1 MIWHYSIK
9 IKVMIDIYSILFDK
23 IIAGDYPVNTRLKEE
38 VLSAE
43 FKTSRT
49 PVRAVLQQLEQ
60 DGLVQI
66 SPNKGAKVL
75 PFSADEIEEIYEIR
89 KSLELLCLEISAPIL
104 SMQKLLE
111 IKREMINNENVRD
124 VKIHTALDAKLHDYI
139 IVSTG
144 KKRLI
149 QMLSQLFRL
158 IQRFRSL
165 GFINKGI
172 KESTIREHIEIIDAI
187 CMRDT
192 VMAKELM
199 RKHIDNSKMVALGQ
213 LYK

>member
-1 MIWHYSIK
+1 
-9 IKVMIDIYSILFDK
+9 MIDIYSVLFNK
-23 IIAGDYPVNTRLKEE
+23 IIAGEYPANIRLKEE

-43 FKTSRT
+43 FNISRT

-111 IKREMINNENVRD
+111 LKREMITNLNKED
-124 VKIHTALDAKLHDYI
+124 VKIHADLDAKLHDYLI
-139 IVSTG
+139 NSTG

-149 QMLSQLFRL
+149 QMLNQLFRL
-158 IQRFRSL
+158 IQKFRSL
-165 GFINKGI
+165 GFMQKDT
-172 KESTIREHIEIIDAI
+172 KESATKEHIEIIDAI
-187 CMRDT
+187 SMRNT
-192 VMAKELM
+192 VLAKELM
-199 RKHIDNSKMVALGQ
+199 RKHIDNSKMIALGQ
-213 LYK
+213 LYKF

>member
-1 MIWHYSIK
+1 
-9 IKVMIDIYSILFDK
+9 MIDIYSTLFDK
-23 IIAGDYPVNTRLKEE
+23 IIAGEYPTNTRLKEE

-43 FKTSRT
+43 FKISRT
-49 PVRAVLQQLEQ
+49 PIRAVLQQLEQ

-89 KSLELLCLEISAPIL
+89 KALELICLEISAPIL
-104 SMQKLLE
+104 SMQNLIDLKN
-111 IKREMINNENVRD
+111 EMINSINDQD
-124 VKIHTALDAKLHDYI
+124 VETHIDLDAKLHDYI
-139 IVSTG
+139 IISTG

-149 QMLSQLFRL
+149 NMLSQLSRL

-165 GFINKGI
+165 GFLQKDT
-172 KESTIREHIEIIDAI
+172 KELTTREHIEIIDAI

-192 VMAKELM
+192 ILAKELM
-199 RKHIDNSKMVALGQ
+199 RKHIDNSKMIVLGQ
-213 LYK
+213 LHKF

>member
-1 MIWHYSIK
+1 
-9 IKVMIDIYSILFDK
+9 MIDIYSILFDK
-23 IIAGDYPVNTRLKEE
+23 IIAGDYPTNTRLKEE

-75 PFSADEIEEIYEIR
+75 PFSADEIEEIYDIR

-111 IKREMINNENVRD
+111 FKRELINNKNAQE

-139 IVSTG
+139 IISTG

-165 GFINKGI
+165 VFMQEETKELTI
-172 KESTIREHIEIIDAI
+172 KEHIEIIDAL

-192 VMAKELM
+192 VLAKELM

-213 LYK
+213 LYKC